1 MYLILFLLLAVAA
14 VFGGY
19 YLLVH
24 IIQLFTGCNKNEA
37 TLKIQRFFNGT
48 TPASIF
54 NDSML
59 IIDIENTIKCII
71 GNNRYD
77 QLVQLGNT
85 PLKKPLL
92 FFYTMGIVPYLIIS
106 VPYKDDNEKAVI
118 EKSICDVF
126 ISYLKM
132 YGNSNRLIVEW
143 SYRNDIKMPYLR
155 LGFST
160 NAEQKR
166 AIDVY
171 LKNKQ
176 ETLISNY
183 GDITDDSE
191 GILYE

>member
-1 MYLILFLLLAVAA
+1 MYLIIFLLLAVAA

-37 TLKIQRFFNGT
+37 TLKIQRFFNGN
-48 TPASIF
+48 TPTSIF
-54 NDSML
+54 NDYIL
-59 IIDIENTIKCII
+59 ISEIENAIKSII
-71 GNNRYD
+71 GDVRYEKLIRLA
-77 QLVQLGNT
+77 QL
-85 PLKKPLL
+85 PIHKPLL
-92 FFYTMGIVPYLIIS
+92 FFHTMGAVPYLIIS
-106 VPYKDDNEKAVI
+106 APYEDDNEKAVI

>member
-1 MYLILFLLLAVAA
+1 MNLIIFLLLAVAA

-19 YLLVH
+19 YLLIH

-37 TLKIQRFFNGT
+37 ALKIQRFFNGT

-106 VPYKDDNEKAVI
+106 VPYKDDNEKGVI
-118 EKSICDVF
+118 EKSICDVL
-126 ISYLKM
+126 IRYLNT
-132 YGNSNRLIVEW
+132 YGYSELLIVEW
-143 SYRNDIKMPYLR
+143 GYRDDINIPCLR

-160 NAEQKR
+160 NAEQER
-166 AIDVY
+166 AINSY

-176 ETLISNY
+176 KTLISNY
-183 GDITDDSE
+183 SDLTDDSE

>member
-1 MYLILFLLLAVAA
+1 MYIIIFLLFAVAA

-37 TLKIQRFFNGT
+37 ALKIQRFFNGT

>member
-19 YLLVH
+19 YLLIH
-24 IIQLFTGCNKNEA
+24 IIQLFTGCDKNEA
-37 TLKIQRFFNGT
+37 TLKIQRFFNGN
-48 TPASIF
+48 TPTSIF
-54 NDSML
+54 NDYIL
-59 IIDIENTIKCII
+59 ISEIENAIKSII
-71 GNNRYD
+71 GDVRYEKLIRLA
-77 QLVQLGNT
+77 QL
-85 PLKKPLL
+85 PIHKPLL
-92 FFYTMGIVPYLIIS
+92 FFHTMGAVPYLIIS
-106 VPYKDDNEKAVI
+106 APYEDDNEKAVI

>member
-37 TLKIQRFFNGT
+37 ALKIQRFFNGN
-48 TPASIF
+48 TPTSIF
-54 NDSML
+54 NDYIL
-59 IIDIENTIKCII
+59 ISEIENAIKSII
-71 GNNRYD
+71 GDVRYEKLIRLA
-77 QLVQLGNT
+77 QL
-85 PLKKPLL
+85 PIHKPLL
-92 FFYTMGIVPYLIIS
+92 FFHTMGAVPYLIIS
-106 VPYKDDNEKAVI
+106 APYEDDNEKAVI

>member
-37 TLKIQRFFNGT
+37 TLKIQRFFNGN
-48 TPASIF
+48 TPTSIF
-54 NDSML
+54 NDYIL
-59 IIDIENTIKCII
+59 ISEIENAIKSII
-71 GNNRYD
+71 GDVRYEKLIRLA
-77 QLVQLGNT
+77 QL
-85 PLKKPLL
+85 PIHKPLL
-92 FFYTMGIVPYLIIS
+92 FFHTMGAVPYLIIS
-106 VPYKDDNEKAVI
+106 APYEDDNEKAVI